1 MSVVLV
7 KFGEIVFGIL
17 LKLDLQ
23 KTISYL
29 FSTNSYKDNSSIT
42 FVANFGNDWFSD
54 RVLIYFYLKWFQYMN
69 HGDRKAIK

>member
-29 FSTNSYKDNSSIT
+29 FSTNSYKDNSSVIDLLQT
-42 FVANFGNDWFSD
+42 SEMIG
-54 RVLIYFYLKWFQYMN
+54 FQTEF
-69 HGDRKAIK
+69 